1 MWSCEYTNI
10 SWRELHPEAGRHTKL
25 LCVRSFRLFQGTQM
39 LNNFKDDLFKAD
51 SISITFDFQ
60 KNQERQETVTQEHPT
75 DPDLCPVRSAASI
88 IMFIVCMPG
97 MSANTSIN
105 SFRDN
110 SGEKSDFF
118 CCSGVYSSR
127 SCCQYVQRCSWF
139 LPCQY
144 WMWFNPLRLCHG
156 SLFGWDQCCDHHAH
170 REIVKLFISSLHL
183 ETSSTSGVS
192 SRMIQREH
200 FFTIPRF

>member
-1 MWSCEYTNI
+1 
-10 SWRELHPEAGRHTKL
+10 
-25 LCVRSFRLFQGTQM
+25 M

-110 SGEKSDFF
+110 SGGKN
-118 CCSGVYSSR
+118 
-127 SCCQYVQRCSWF
+127 
-139 LPCQY
+139 L
-144 WMWFNPLRLCHG
+144 
-156 SLFGWDQCCDHHAH
+156 
-170 REIVKLFISSLHL
+170 ISSVAVVFTLQ
-183 ETSSTSGVS
+183 EAAASMCKGVLGFS
-192 SRMIQREH
+192 PANIGCDSIRSACAMALYLAEISVA
-200 FFTIPRF
+200 TIMPIGR